1 MDIPSDSNGENIG
14 SQQHFVHDVPQ
25 SPRLR
30 RSSLSPFLP
39 KSYPPT
45 PDFSSSLKRSYTLQD
60 KIGEG
65 TYGQVFLGLEM
76 ESRTHV
82 VIKKMKRFEGETE
95 GLQPCMIREV
105 NSNTAK
111 ITHYLQKK
119 KNDIFVLLSFLM
131 ISFLKA
137 LKHPRIVAMLDF
149 YMQDNMLHVV
159 FEQLTMDLY
168 RFMNDEKCV
177 KHLTKNLV
185 QVKMCTI
192 FVCLFREREKK
203 SNSKK
208 KKKGLK
214 EVEKHI
220 HKYVYTIETVVST
233 DGSR

>member
-1 MDIPSDSNGENIG
+1 VVTISKFCIELFKFVIYILSFSFRLKNLRVFEKFFLRLSLLPLFLLCILSKTEQYCWFLYKFCPKREKMDIPSDSNGENIG

-119 KNDIFVLLSFLM
+119 KKKIYLFSC
-131 ISFLKA
+131 
-137 LKHPRIVAMLDF
+137 
-149 YMQDNMLHVV
+149 
-159 FEQLTMDLY
+159 
-168 RFMNDEKCV
+168 RF
-177 KHLTKNLV
+177 
-185 QVKMCTI
+185 
-192 FVCLFREREKK
+192 
-203 SNSKK
+203 
-208 KKKGLK
+208 
-214 EVEKHI
+214 
-220 HKYVYTIETVVST
+220 
-233 DGSR
+233 